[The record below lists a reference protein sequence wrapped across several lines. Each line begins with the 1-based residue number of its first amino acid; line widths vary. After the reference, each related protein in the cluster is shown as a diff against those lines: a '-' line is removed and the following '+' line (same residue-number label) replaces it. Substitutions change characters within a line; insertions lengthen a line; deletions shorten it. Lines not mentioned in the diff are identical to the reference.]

1 MFLLNALVSKK
12 ISSINI
18 LFIFILVFLAL
29 LNLSFLRRKKENR
42 ESPKKIKEKREENIE
57 ERSLSMEE
65 FKKIELKT
73 IVIEHSELDNEFNK
87 LNLEQQ
93 KKESLLIPSK
103 IKKQIEKIV
112 LKILYKEKSVKTLKL
127 LNDKV
132 LESAAKQKVTVSEK
146 VINLIINQ
154 MNKIGKIEFT
164 QKEGWKIKI

>member
-1 MFLLNALVSKK
+1 MFLLDALVSKK

-73 IVIEHSELDNEFNK
+73 IVIEHSVLDNEFNK

>member
-1 MFLLNALVSKK
+1 M
-12 ISSINI
+12 
-18 LFIFILVFLAL
+18 
-29 LNLSFLRRKKENR
+29 
-42 ESPKKIKEKREENIE
+42 
-57 ERSLSMEE
+57 
-65 FKKIELKT
+65 
-73 IVIEHSELDNEFNK
+73 DNELNK
-87 LNLEQQ
+87 FYLEQQ

-112 LKILYKEKSVKTLKL
+112 LKILYKEKSVKTFKL

-132 LESAAKQKVTVSEK
+132 LESSAKQKVTVSEK

>member
-1 MFLLNALVSKK
+1 MFLLDALVSKK

>member
-1 MFLLNALVSKK
+1 MFLLNGLVSKK